1 MPELTKKQRYWKK
14 HLEAAALF
22 DGSLAD
28 YAREHDLNPKKLYV
42 FKNAIAKKE
51 QPGEEQAFAAVTIT
65 NDCNPVNDS
74 YASIVIPPKSSG
86 ILNWK
91 SVDRRSWCSGS
102 ARGG

>member
-1 MPELTKKQRYWKK
+1 MAELTNKQRYWKK

-65 NDCNPVNDS
+65 NDCDPVNES
-74 YASIVIPPKSSG
+74 YASITLPNQVILEVPM
-86 ILNWK
+86 
-91 SVDRRSWCSGS
+91 SVTPDLLDHL
-102 ARGG
+102 ARL

>member
-1 MPELTKKQRYWKK
+1 MAELTKKQRYWKK

-65 NDCNPVNDS
+65 NDCDPVNDS
-74 YASIVIPPKSSG
+74 YASITLPNQVTLKVPM
-86 ILNWK
+86 
-91 SVDRRSWCSGS
+91 SVTPDLLDHL
-102 ARGG
+102 ARL

>member
-1 MPELTKKQRYWKK
+1 MAELTKKQRYWKK

-51 QPGEEQAFAAVTIT
+51 HPGEEQAFAAVKIT
-65 NDCNPVNDS
+65 NDCDPVNDS
-74 YASIVIPPKSSG
+74 YASITLPNQVTLKVPM
-86 ILNWK
+86 
-91 SVDRRSWCSGS
+91 SVTPDLLDHL
-102 ARGG
+102 ARL